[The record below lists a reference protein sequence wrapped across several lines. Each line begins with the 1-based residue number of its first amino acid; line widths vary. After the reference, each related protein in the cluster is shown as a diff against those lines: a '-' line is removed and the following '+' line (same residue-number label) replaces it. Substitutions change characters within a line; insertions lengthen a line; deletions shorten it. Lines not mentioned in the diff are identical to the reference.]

1 MTIANI
7 NGTHASARRADI
19 STRPPRI
26 IGRTRGRRHG
36 PITRLMSPGDLGELL
51 KPFVFLDLFD
61 MDKTSFPGIG
71 LHPHSGIATVTYLFE
86 GSVRYEDTTGAT
98 GVLPAGG
105 VEWFK
110 AAHGAW
116 HGGGAGDTG
125 RARGFQLG
133 LALPPDEEL
142 GRVENVYLAPDSV
155 ARDGPARVLV
165 GTHGTAS
172 SSLKAPASLNYLA
185 VRLRAG
191 EFWRYQPALDHTVGW
206 VALSTGRLLVPESV
220 EAGELAIFES
230 SADAID
236 FHADADTEFVLGSA
250 APHAHDLVLG
260 QYSVHSSPAML
271 RAGEQRISEIHHRL
285 HTEGRL

>member
-1 MTIANI
+1 
-7 NGTHASARRADI
+7 
-19 STRPPRI
+19 
-26 IGRTRGRRHG
+26 
-36 PITRLMSPGDLGELL
+36 MSPGDLGQLL

-61 MDKTSFPGIG
+61 METASFPGIG

-116 HGGGAGDTG
+116 HGGGPGDSG
-125 RARGFQLG
+125 HSRGFQLW

-142 GRVENVYLAPDSV
+142 GQVENVYLAPESV

-165 GTHGTAS
+165 GTHGTAR

-191 EFWRYQPALDHTVGW
+191 EFWRYQPAIDHTVGW

-271 RAGEQRISEIHHRL
+271 RAGEQRIREIHHRL